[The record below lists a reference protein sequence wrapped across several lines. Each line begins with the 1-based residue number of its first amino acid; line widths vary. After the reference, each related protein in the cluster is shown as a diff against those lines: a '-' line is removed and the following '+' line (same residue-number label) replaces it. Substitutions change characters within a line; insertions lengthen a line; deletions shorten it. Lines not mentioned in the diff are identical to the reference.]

1 MFINPSEVSPS
12 CLSYNNIATILNEV
26 KIQIVKPE
34 VSLIFS
40 KSTSILSTWLPA
52 NLLAVTL
59 TSGGRIEPIFSQ
71 DKGYQ
76 YVTTDLLF

>member
-12 CLSYNNIATILNEV
+12 CLSCNNIATILNEEV
-26 KIQIVKPE
+26 KIQIFKPE
-34 VSLIFS
+34 ASLIFS

-52 NLLAVTL
+52 SLPAVTL
-59 TSGGRIEPIFSQ
+59 TSGGRIDPIFSQ

-76 YVTTDLLF
+76 